1 MISNNTKKLLLF
13 ITLLI
18 FLIGIVSATDES
30 KCPSTIDDTI
40 AQQTTDSVNTA
51 SEIKEDV
58 ISNNKKK
65 IDDTN
70 TEKNIKT
77 STNKIKTKVLIEP
90 IPDVSVDE
98 LVLVFGTLTD
108 INNKQL
114 KDSEVRLNING
125 DNYYTDTDDYG
136 DFFGEYFA
144 STLGTK
150 TVTVSYAGNNKYE
163 PTSTKITFNV
173 KGQATTYLELNDIK
187 EVNNGQTTTISGQY
201 YYGNFNPLPNTT
213 LKININGKTY
223 TTKTDKQGHY
233 TYNHK
238 TNKDGTNTVTV
249 LYPGNKNYKAA
260 STSKTFNVKSTGPK
274 NTYLTLNNIKDVA
287 YGESITISGKYYYGN
302 NISLPNT
309 TLKININGKTYTTK
323 TDKQGHY
330 TYNHKTNKVGK
341 NTITVTYPGNKNY
354 KKATNTQT
362 FNVKITSPIPTYITL
377 NSVKEVNNGQTT
389 TISGQYYYS
398 NNIPLPNT
406 TLKININ
413 GKTYT
418 TKTDKQGHYTY
429 NHKTNKD
436 GTNIVTVSYSG
447 NKNYKKASTSTSFN
461 VKSVGPK
468 NTYIT
473 LNYIDDT
480 TLNDYVTI
488 SGYYYHSN
496 NVPLPNTSLK
506 LNINGKTYTTKTDK
520 QGYYSYNYKVN
531 KLGTNTVTVTYPGN
545 KNYKKATTTTT
556 FYVKKPVYTLE
567 LKTQSTK
574 TYDLDIVYLKG
585 DPFVSFYETSNY
597 AQYDRGVYVEIDTR
611 GLSQPPHYEI
621 IKVTF
626 YFQNNY
632 DGSIYTKTI
641 DDVEWEGT
649 FVQTNMINGYTPYK
663 AIVYYSPLTDA
674 ERRNYPW

>member
-13 ITLLI
+13 ITLSL

-30 KCPSTIDDTI
+30 KCSSTIDDTI
-40 AQQTTDSVNTA
+40 AQQTTDTVNSA

-77 STNKIKTKVLIEP
+77 ATNKIKTKISIEH

-98 LVLVFGTLTD
+98 SVLVFGTLTD
-108 INNKQL
+108 INNQPL
-114 KDSEVRLNING
+114 KDSEVRLSING
-125 DNYYTDTDDYG
+125 ENYYTDTDDYG

-144 STLGTK
+144 YTLRTK

-173 KGQATTYLELNDIK
+173 KGQATTYLELNNIK
-187 EVNNGQTTTISGQY
+187 EVNNGQTTTISG
-201 YYGNFNPLPNTT
+201 
-213 LKININGKTY
+213 
-223 TTKTDKQGHY
+223 
-233 TYNHK
+233 
-238 TNKDGTNTVTV
+238 
-249 LYPGNKNYKAA
+249 
-260 STSKTFNVKSTGPK
+260 
-274 NTYLTLNNIKDVA
+274 
-287 YGESITISGKYYYGN
+287 KYYYG
-302 NISLPNT
+302 
-309 TLKININGKTYTTK
+309 
-323 TDKQGHY
+323 
-330 TYNHKTNKVGK
+330 
-341 NTITVTYPGNKNY
+341 
-354 KKATNTQT
+354 
-362 FNVKITSPIPTYITL
+362 
-377 NSVKEVNNGQTT
+377 
-389 TISGQYYYS
+389 

-429 NHKTNKD
+429 NYKTNKD
-436 GTNIVTVSYSG
+436 GTNTITITYPG
-447 NKNYKKASTSTSFN
+447 NNNYKAASTSKTFN
-461 VKSVGPK
+461 VKSTGPK
-468 NTYIT
+468 NTYLT
-473 LNYIDDT
+473 LFNIDDA
-480 TLNDYVTI
+480 TLDDYVTI
-488 SGYYYHSN
+488 NGYYYYGN
-496 NVPLPNTSLK
+496 YIPLPNTSIK
-506 LNINGKTYTTKTDK
+506 ININGKTYTTKTDK
-520 QGYYSYNYKVN
+520 EGYYSYNYKVN

-545 KNYKKATTTTT
+545 NNYKKATNTQT
-556 FYVKKPVYTLE
+556 FNVNKPVYTLE

-574 TYDLDIVYLKG
+574 NYYPDITYLKG

-597 AQYDRGVYVEIDTR
+597 AQYDRGVYVELDTR

-626 YFQNNY
+626 YFKNNY

-641 DDVEWEGT
+641 DDVEWAGT

-674 ERRNYPW
+674 ERRNYQW